1 MRYLA
6 SAAAQSGCSR
16 RSLWPL
22 KWKSPISG
30 TPTPARSRRSRI
42 GATAAAASLV
52 LTVRRTSS
60 DPARASACT
69 CRTVPSMSAVSVL
82 VIDCTT
88 IGAPPPTRTGPTE
101 TRAEARRAMFPE
113 VLMLGGFYR
122 CRAWAAPTG
131 TGIMAVPESVCSERV
146 RREPE
151 RRRRN
156 SARKRSGTRTADG
169 GALELPRGFWRAV
182 GPRSGPPTEGE
193 RRQPRLNL
201 SGHRT
206 EGRQARC
213 HTAGASAALCCFW
226 PEASC
231 GTTDRVIQA
240 APGAR
245 RPYGRL
251 RRLGHAGAVQLAD
264 RRAPRRAPRRGR
276 VRRLAHVHRRLEGR
290 EGAGPPR
297 AAARQRRDE
306 AQNARRGAL
315 QLHAERARRRHR
327 RTHRVLPRV
336 ELLPRGGECLDA
348 RQGPALDPTPRGAT
362 RRRSGRAHRSRHA
375 RDPGPGGARQG
386 GAAARGAG
394 CRRGARARRLH
405 RARARRLVRGA
416 DRLQDRK

>member
-1 MRYLA
+1 
-6 SAAAQSGCSR
+6 
-16 RSLWPL
+16 
-22 KWKSPISG
+22 
-30 TPTPARSRRSRI
+30 
-42 GATAAAASLV
+42 V

-113 VLMLGGFYR
+113 VLMLARILPLPRLGGTGGDWYHG
-122 CRAWAAPTG
+122 RARIGLFGESPARAGTPKAQFRPETLRHTNGRRRSARASAGLLESGGPALGSTHRRGAAPT
-131 TGIMAVPESVCSERV
+131 APY
-146 RREPE
+146 
-151 RRRRN
+151 
-156 SARKRSGTRTADG
+156 
-169 GALELPRGFWRAV
+169 
-182 GPRSGPPTEGE
+182 
-193 RRQPRLNL
+193 L

-245 RPYGRL
+245 RPHGRL

-297 AAARQRRDE
+297 AAARQRR
-306 AQNARRGAL
+306 
-315 QLHAERARRRHR
+315 
-327 RTHRVLPRV
+327 
-336 ELLPRGGECLDA
+336 
-348 RQGPALDPTPRGAT
+348 
-362 RRRSGRAHRSRHA
+362 
-375 RDPGPGGARQG
+375 
-386 GAAARGAG
+386 
-394 CRRGARARRLH
+394 
-405 RARARRLVRGA
+405 
-416 DRLQDRK
+416 